1 MDKKRQLSF
10 FIVVSVLIAAATLT
24 TIAYFILRYKNTSS
38 GNNEPVSNTDPESI
52 YVLDEEVHEEI
63 QLKDIELS
71 VDNYINIDGST
82 STQPIRSLITCEVFD
97 LECFWYETDDRQM
110 FIEFNPGES
119 DLSVDD
125 LSKIR
130 TVNSRTH
137 GAYMALINKDT
148 DLILVS
154 TLPSEDEAQA
164 AREAGIELE
173 VTPIGL
179 DAFVF
184 IVNEANP
191 MDNLKTEEVVDIY
204 TGDITKWE
212 EVGEWDAPIEPYVR
226 NRNSGSQELM
236 NRFIMKDKEMGD
248 FPEPTS
254 QFKAM
259 APLIDGV
266 STNQYS
272 IGYTLFYYKLNMID
286 RRERMNNVK
295 VLALDGIAPS
305 EETISSKEYP
315 HVFNIYA
322 VVRKDLDRTS
332 SEYKI
337 KQWLTSDQGQSLIRE
352 AGYVR
357 LY

>member
-1 MDKKRQLSF
+1 
-10 FIVVSVLIAAATLT
+10 
-24 TIAYFILRYKNTSS
+24 
-38 GNNEPVSNTDPESI
+38 
-52 YVLDEEVHEEI
+52 
-63 QLKDIELS
+63 
-71 VDNYINIDGST
+71 
-82 STQPIRSLITCEVFD
+82 
-97 LECFWYETDDRQM
+97 M
-110 FIEFNPGES
+110 FIEFNAGDS
-119 DLSVDD
+119 DLTVNK

-137 GAYMALINKDT
+137 GAYMALINQDT
-148 DLILVS
+148 DIILVS
-154 TLPSEDEAQA
+154 TLPSEDEAEA

-191 MDNLKTEEVVDIY
+191 IDNLKTEDVVGIY
-204 TGDITKWE
+204 TGDIKQWE
-212 EVGEWDAPIEPYVR
+212 EVGEWDASIEPYVR

-254 QFKAM
+254 QFKSM

-272 IGYTLFYYKLNMID
+272 IGYTLFYYRLNMID

-295 VLALDGIAPS
+295 VLALDGVAPS
-305 EETISSKEYP
+305 EDTISTEEYP

-322 VVRKDLDRTS
+322 VVRKDLDTNS

-337 KQWLTSDQGQSLIRE
+337 KQWLTSEHGQSLIRE